1 MIHVPASTPAFGSCR
16 GLALKWVLFA
26 TAGLA
31 VAGGAI
37 VVSRGGSTTDQAS
50 IATADRTTAQKM
62 SFEITSTAGGE
73 LEARNKV
80 EIRSPLD
87 RESTI
92 VAIVPEGIR
101 VKKGET
107 LIQLNAEEIQ
117 DKIDEQTTRVRS
129 ARAEKVNAQNSY
141 DIQVVENSTK
151 LRQAELDVEVANL
164 DLDQWRYGDDAS
176 KKQELDL
183 AVQKATVEL
192 ERLAER
198 YARSQELVAED
209 FLSKNEMDSDEAAY
223 IQAISE
229 YQKAALARSTY
240 ASFESPKDEK
250 TKYSAVEKA
259 VAELQRVKLNNV
271 SELEIKESK
280 RDIQASEFEQSE
292 TLLAKLKT
300 QFQNAT
306 VKAPQDGLVVYG
318 TSVDGNRWGGGNGPF
333 QIGQQVYSNQLLMIL
348 PDTSE
353 MVASVRIHESIA
365 GRITPGMPVDVKID
379 AAGGRVFPGTVETIG
394 VMAESGG
401 WRDPNLREYIVR
413 IGLETGDAEL
423 KPAMR
428 CEARVVMDGV
438 EDALA
443 IPLQAV
449 FSDGPVRFV
458 YEARGGKFGRVPV
471 RVGRRSDTFAEIK
484 AGLDPGDTVLLR
496 EPTPGEVLSEPWAPA
511 ALTLAGYTTD
521 DKGQVIAEGGGGP
534 GQAGGGRAGR
544 PQRAAGPG
552 KGRPEGTADGKGT
565 TDGGPGRSTADT
577 KPGPDTTV
585 AAEEKAEPEATPI
598 AAEPA
603 AQTESAPTTPAPVT
617 ADSAE
622 TAKQNSGHL

>member
-1 MIHVPASTPAFGSCR
+1 LLIAA
-16 GLALKWVLFA
+16 
-26 TAGLA
+26 AGLVA
-31 VAGGAI
+31 AGGIFA
-37 VVSRGGSTTDQAS
+37 VSRGRSPTDQAL
-50 IATADRTTAQKM
+50 IATADRTAAQKM

-141 DIQVVENSTK
+141 DIQVVENTTK

-229 YQKAALARSTY
+229 YQKAALAHSTY
-240 ASFESPKDEK
+240 AEFESKKDEK

-259 VAELQRVKLNNV
+259 VAELERVKLNNV

-280 RDIQASEFEQSE
+280 RDIQTSEFEQAE
-292 TLLAKLKT
+292 VLLAKLRT
-300 QFQNAT
+300 QFENAT
-306 VKAPQDGLVVYG
+306 IKAPQDGLVVYG
-318 TSVDGNRWGGGNGPF
+318 TSVDRNRWGGGEGPF

-379 AAGGRVFPGTVETIG
+379 AAGGRVFAGTVESIG

-401 WRDPNLREYIVR
+401 WRDPNLREYTVR

-438 EDALA
+438 EDALG
-443 IPLQAV
+443 IPLQAI

-484 AGLDPGDTVLLR
+484 AGLDAGDIVLLR
-496 EPTPGEVLSEPWAPA
+496 EPTPGEVLSEPWNGA
-511 ALTLAGYTTD
+511 ALTLAGYKTD
-521 DKGQVIAEGGGGP
+521 DKGQVLAEGGGGGGREGAARANRP
-534 GQAGGGRAGR
+534 ARGAPAAGGAAPASEAGRGGGGGRG
-544 PQRAAGPG
+544 Q
-552 KGRPEGTADGKGT
+552 
-565 TDGGPGRSTADT
+565 GRSEAKSETQAVVATKVEAVPAVAADT
-577 KPGPDTTV
+577 ETPAP
-585 AAEEKAEPEATPI
+585 AETSAP
-598 AAEPA
+598 AEPA
-603 AQTESAPTTPAPVT
+603 KTE
-617 ADSAE
+617 
-622 TAKQNSGHL
+622 H